1 MKKYAKQR
9 NKVEKMRK
17 QIYTEYECQACFFA
31 EFAVR
36 QENTCDMKK
45 IRRKGMKRW
54 KKRTATALCACMLV
68 NLTSPAY
75 GQSLILPGGGFDA
88 DDSYRIRHR

>member
-1 MKKYAKQR
+1 
-9 NKVEKMRK
+9 
-17 QIYTEYECQACFFA
+17 
-31 EFAVR
+31 
-36 QENTCDMKK
+36 
-45 IRRKGMKRW
+45 MKRW

-75 GQSLILPGGGFDA
+75 GQSLILPGGGLDA